1 MSNTLSV
8 VRYRYNAAQVLA
20 EILRQELNESDDERN
35 DSFSVDNDS
44 SECEDVVEVNDDVPD
59 ELDEAGV
66 DISYCDSDDTVDY
79 DVAAFAAAVAD
90 GDGDVDGDVVNGDVA
105 AATASTGDDDGD
117 RDDVMWSRCGSIAWK
132 RRCPHSARQPR
143 RNVLM
148 EQAGL
153 PDGLQ
158 FDTILDT
165 FKLFI
170 DAKMVDHILACS
182 NRHADEIK
190 AKSPNFRWNKPL
202 SSDEFYAFIGLNLV
216 AGVQKSRNQQLM
228 ELWDEQWGYP
238 VFRTTMSFHRFADIL
253 RVLRLDD
260 KTTRDQRILETG
272 NQGAAVQ
279 EVLEQFVVNCRSSYR
294 CGPSVTVDEQ
304 LINFYGN
311 CRFRMFIPSKPGKY
325 GLKL

>member
-20 EILRQELNESDDERN
+20 EILRQKLNESDYWCN
-35 DSFSVDNDS
+35 DSLSVDNDS
-44 SECEDVVEVNDDVPD
+44 SDCEDVVEVNDDVLD

-66 DISYCDSDDTVDY
+66 DIDHCDSDDTVDY
-79 DVAAFAAAVAD
+79 DVAAAAAAD
-90 GDGDVDGDVVNGDVA
+90 DDDDDVVNSDVA
-105 AATASTGDDDGD
+105 AAASTGDDDND
-117 RDDVMWSRCGSIAWK
+117 RDDVMWSRCGSIVWK
-132 RRCPHSARQPR
+132 RRCPPPARQPR
-143 RNVLM
+143 RNVLT

-158 FDTILDT
+158 FDTIVDT
-165 FKLFI
+165 FKQFI

-190 AKSPNFRWNKPL
+190 ANSPNFRWNKPL

-238 VFRTTMSFHRFADIL
+238 VFKATMSFHRFADIL

-279 EVLEQFVVNCRSSYR
+279 DVLDQFIVNCR
-294 CGPSVTVDEQ
+294 
-304 LINFYGN
+304 
-311 CRFRMFIPSKPGKY
+311 
-325 GLKL
+325 